1 MMREEQI
8 KKMYADRSEMDLR
21 IKEAERAAHEE
32 ERAALLA
39 VLHDVMSRMVAG
51 QTVFHVDYP
60 GYGKIDVAVES
71 IDFTNLFW
79 KPIRARVLTEVVE
92 ETYMEEENAWGME
105 EPRQVMKTRKV
116 SFTTSATTTII
127 DEKSDP
133 SYIKAAIEICEEIL
147 AHEKEE
153 NVRPENVKFARK
165 FLAKHR

>member
-1 MMREEQI
+1 MSKSMDDI
-8 KKMYADRSEMDLR
+8 KKMYADRAEMDLR

-79 KPIRARVLTEVVE
+79 KPIRARVLTEGLMVE

-116 SFTTSATTTII
+116 PFKEFGCQLEWMK
-127 DEKSDP
+127 DLND
-133 SYIKAAIEICEEIL
+133 IK
-147 AHEKEE
+147 
-153 NVRPENVKFARK
+153 
-165 FLAKHR
+165 